1 MSVSLLSAESKPNN
15 DAGVAETADRLIRLS
30 QEFTYS
36 EYLWDKLELASAGLY
51 GRGRKMNDCQDSE
64 SRWEGTLH
72 PGRSKDGDMT
82 GATRPSDISE
92 EEKHMWI
99 RLKMV
104 QGGQDTSVT
113 HNILHYCAV
122 WR

>member
-1 MSVSLLSAESKPNN
+1 
-15 DAGVAETADRLIRLS
+15 
-30 QEFTYS
+30 
-36 EYLWDKLELASAGLY
+36 
-51 GRGRKMNDCQDSE
+51 MNGCQDSE

-92 EEKHMWI
+92 EKHMWI

-113 HNILHYCAV
+113 HNILHYVLYGAKFRGLTV
-122 WR
+122 TERTN